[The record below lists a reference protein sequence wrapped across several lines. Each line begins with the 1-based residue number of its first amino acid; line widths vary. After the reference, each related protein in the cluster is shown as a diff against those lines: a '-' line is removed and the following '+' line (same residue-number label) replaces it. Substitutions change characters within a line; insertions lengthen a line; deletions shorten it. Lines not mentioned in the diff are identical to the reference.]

1 MKKNIIRY
9 PLLIV
14 NNPVHFKRAGLKFR
28 LLPGKYNLIIGAF
41 AFYLL
46 TLVTL
51 SGYGQ
56 SNKSYHERSLEIQH
70 EMWSDTSAAFR
81 QTQIPPGMIKES
93 GVILATS
100 FDLIDD
106 SKFVFKLGGPAQ
118 KLNFRT
124 SDHIRL
130 KLNDR
135 AAVERYSILDYDKN
149 QNKSHFRT
157 YDMFRNISETYI
169 GVKIIKPDGTERII
183 NTDDEVLRKNSKE
196 TGQLLI
202 SGLAE
207 GDILDYYIQMEEVL
221 DVEYASGPQG
231 PYTFLLGDEYCPIL
245 YQKIRFRFGAYFRPQ
260 YISANGAPAL
270 VMHKDG
276 EDNPILE
283 LELNNISK
291 WPDTHWVSELRQIPY
306 IKFQMAFI
314 KRGDSPPGQFR
325 GEVVPGILYNDFV
338 KEIDEYLQ
346 NPKSYYDNRALKITR
361 DNFGGNEKI
370 KLVTQDSVVKFLYN
384 AWYYN
389 AINSNLKDTA
399 TLLSRIKYARPAKLS
414 GALEM
419 SKMLS
424 ALGINNSVYLV
435 CSRNAAS
442 FKNVMNLQDMDAL
455 LKVSVDSGRVY
466 WMAFDDVLTLL
477 NEIPDRFQDEFAIAI
492 KSGITSGSRE
502 QHIEKD
508 KIPLSTASDN
518 TITDSIQVNFDSSS
532 PTTLRIEQ
540 TSQVT
545 GSVRHYIQND
555 LMLFEDIESALAASV
570 SKESIT
576 NRLNSEK
583 KKKEFQYAFEQE
595 RTNQKT
601 NFENAIKERF
611 GSKPEQLISY
621 EVIRPDLC
629 RKENAFNYKT
639 IFLMRNWVNNE
650 HGLYQFQAGKLL
662 GVYQDIANK
671 DHKRTLNVY
680 LPSARTVNF
689 QISIHI
695 PDGYRIKDASFLNIS
710 VSNETGS
717 CRSIATVTDKTLEW
731 WVSEMFTSNFEPVA
745 AWPKLAEILNA
756 MYILSGKEIAF
767 EKINP

>member
-1 MKKNIIRY
+1 MKKNIIRS
-9 PLLIV
+9 PLQIIDK
-14 NNPVHFKRAGLKFR
+14 PVHYKRVNLKLKR
-28 LLPGKYNLIIGAF
+28 LPAKYNLIISAF
-41 AFYLL
+41 AFHLF

-51 SGYGQ
+51 SGYSQ

-81 QTQIPPGMIKES
+81 QTQIPPGMNKES

-118 KLNFRT
+118 KLNFRS

-157 YDMFRNISETYI
+157 YDLFRNISETYL

-196 TGQLLI
+196 KGQLLI
-202 SGLAE
+202 PGLTE
-207 GDILDYYIQMEEVL
+207 GDILDYFIQIEEVL

-231 PYTFLLGDEYCPIL
+231 PYTFLLGDEYCPTL

-270 VMHKDG
+270 VMRKDA

-283 LELNNISK
+283 LELNNLSK
-291 WPDTHWVSELRQIPY
+291 WPDTLWVSELRQIPY

-314 KRGDSPPGQFR
+314 KRGESLPGKFR
-325 GEVVPGILYNDFV
+325 GEVVPGILYNDFTKV
-338 KEIDEYLQ
+338 VDEYLQ

-361 DNFGGNEKI
+361 DNFGGYEKTNLAS
-370 KLVTQDSVVKFLYN
+370 KDSVVIFLYN

-389 AINSNLKDTA
+389 AVNSNLNDTA
-399 TLLSRIKYARPAKLS
+399 TLLSRIKYARPVKLS

-424 ALGINNSVYLV
+424 VLGIKNTVYLV
-435 CSRNAAS
+435 CSRNSAS
-442 FKNVMNLQDMDAL
+442 IKNVMNLEDMDAL
-455 LKVSVDSGRVY
+455 LKVSVDSGHVY
-466 WMAFDDVLTLL
+466 WMAFDDILTLF

-492 KSGITSGSRE
+492 KSGITSGSKE

-518 TITDSIQVNFDSSS
+518 TITDSIQVNFDTSS

-570 SKESIT
+570 SKESIIR
-576 NRLNSEK
+576 RLNSEK
-583 KKKEFQYAFEQE
+583 KKKEFQFAFAQE
-595 RTNQKT
+595 RINQKT

-611 GSKPEQLISY
+611 GSKPEQLINY

-629 RKENAFNYKT
+629 REENAFNYKT

-650 HGLYQFQAGKLL
+650 PGLYKLQAGKLL
-662 GVYQDIANK
+662 GVYQDITNK
-671 DHKRTLNVY
+671 GYKRTLNVY
-680 LPSARTVNF
+680 LPSARTVNCH
-689 QISIHI
+689 ISIHI
-695 PDGYRIKDASFLNIS
+695 PDGYRVKDASSLNIS

-717 CRSIATVTDKTLEW
+717 CKSIETVTDKTLEW
-731 WVSEMFTSNFEPVA
+731 QVSETFTSNFEPAA

-756 MYILSGKEIAF
+756 MYILSGKEIAI
-767 EKINP
+767 EKINL